1 MKINLCNIQ
10 FQSLINLLNLQAT
23 TIMSLNSNKIKAD
36 LIPDENDPKNV
47 TLRLNSVPEEC
58 TDDDNNFSID
68 LPLTTPEQKDD
79 FMNAIKPFETLNIEP
94 DIVKT
99 EQTDAP
105 ATSGDD
111 NNNRKVV
118 DANEDEYTVDGLK
131 LKSKYVAY
139 YKCLKI
145 LVDFLVMY
153 VSKETNMKEY
163 EQVYTLGRQ
172 LYEVLRSIFVDE
184 PFKLWLERNTHEF
197 DNNKDKILETL
208 QSELKPA
215 LADKD
220 KLKTCTFK
228 DIITN
233 LLNTKLDCR
242 YDCADEY
249 IKPNCIVDTYN
260 CCNLVFKKET

>member
-10 FQSLINLLNLQAT
+10 VQSLINLLNLQAT
-23 TIMSLNSNKIKAD
+23 TMSLLNSNKIKAD
-36 LIPDENDPKNV
+36 LIPDEVDPKKI
-47 TLRLNSVPEEC
+47 TLRLNSVSEEH
-58 TDDDNNFSID
+58 TDDDSSID
-68 LPLTTPEQKDD
+68 LPLTTPKQKDD
-79 FMNAIKPFETLNIEP
+79 FMNAIKSFETLNIEP

-99 EQTDAP
+99 EQADAP
-105 ATSGDD
+105 ATSCD
-111 NNNRKVV
+111 NNRKVV
-118 DANEDEYTVDGLK
+118 DANVDEYTVDGLK
-131 LKSKYVAY
+131 LKSNYVAY

-153 VSKETNMKEY
+153 VSKEVSMKEY

-208 QSELKPA
+208 QSELKVA

-233 LLNTKLDCR
+233 SLNTKLDGK